1 MFFYPAQ
8 GTNEWFAIWPSEIA
22 SIVWWV
28 INTLRPRQNG
38 CHLADDIFKW
48 ILQNENVWIPN
59 KFLQLIRNTPKP
71 SVSSSLVPI
80 YINAQEPC
88 FLIQPPEQ
96 EGRCQDDAQRSV
108 Y

>member
-1 MFFYPAQ
+1 MLLPRPHKR
-8 GTNEWFAIWPSEIA
+8 EM
-22 SIVWWV
+22 IV
-28 INTLRPRQNG
+28 
-38 CHLADDIFKW
+38 
-48 ILQNENVWIPN
+48 
-59 KFLQLIRNTPKP
+59 LQLIRNTPKP
-71 SVSSSLVPI
+71 SASSSLVPN